1 MNRFKKILVLIAA
14 LCLPYSVHAQEKA
27 LQPEIVLE
35 PAKPGPGDLFVVT
48 VKNATGTLEG
58 KFNGKKIYFN
68 QLKESVKAIV
78 AIDYFTEPGNYDL
91 DIFSNGSVLKQVV
104 EVMKKE
110 YGIQRLTLPKKM
122 VELSPKDE
130 ARAERDQRKMAAI
143 WPNETNRSWTGD
155 FVNPLKGDIITPF
168 GVRRII
174 NNIPKSPHT
183 GVDVRGKKGDKIIA
197 PNDAVVA
204 LVDSQFFAGNA
215 LVLNHGQGIYTMF
228 FHLSRI
234 LVKPGQSVKKGDVIA
249 LVGSTGRATG
259 PHLHW
264 GVRVQGAR
272 VDPLELVHLKL
283 E

>member
-1 MNRFKKILVLIAA
+1 MNRFKKILILTAV
-14 LCLPYSVHAQEKA
+14 LCLPYTVHAQAKA

-48 VKNATGTLEG
+48 VKNANGTLEG

-68 QLKESVKAIV
+68 QSKESVKAIV
-78 AIDYFTEPGNYDL
+78 AIDYFTEPGIYDL
-91 DIFSNGSVLKQVV
+91 EIYSNGSVLKQAV
-104 EVMKKE
+104 EVIKKE
-110 YGIQRLTLPKKM
+110 YEVQRLTLPKKM
-122 VELSPKDE
+122 VGLSPKDE
-130 ARAERDQRKMAAI
+130 ARAERDQSKMEAI
-143 WPNETNRSWTGD
+143 WLNETDRSWTGD
-155 FVNPLKGDIITPF
+155 FVNPLDGDIITPF
-168 GVRRII
+168 GVRRTI

-183 GVDVRGKKGDKIIA
+183 GVDVKGKKGDKIIA
-197 PNDAVVA
+197 PSDAVVV
-204 LVDSQFFAGNA
+204 LVDNQFFAGNA

-228 FHLSRI
+228 FHLFKI
-234 LVKPGQSVKKGDVIA
+234 LVKPGQSVKKGAVIA

-272 VDPLELVHLKL
+272 VDPLELIHLKL